1 MLFQEKKERVFSY
14 EKSFS
19 MNILISSSS
28 HFPLGG
34 GGGGSL
40 GKCSDQLLQCIL
52 PLQWAAATLISG

>member
-1 MLFQEKKERVFSY
+1 MIFSLGLNFCSLWKDKTDFMLFQEKKERVFSY

-34 GGGGSL
+34 GGGGE
-40 GKCSDQLLQCIL
+40 
-52 PLQWAAATLISG
+52 A